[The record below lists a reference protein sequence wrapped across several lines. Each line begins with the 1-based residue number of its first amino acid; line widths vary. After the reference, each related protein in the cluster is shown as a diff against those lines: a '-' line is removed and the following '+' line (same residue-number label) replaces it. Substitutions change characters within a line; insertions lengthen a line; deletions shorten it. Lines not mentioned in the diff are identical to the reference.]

1 MCVCVYMSIHSLHI
15 VVVIQLSYEWPHYFY
30 SVTFHIWQ
38 LNSGKGKEHSVND
51 CPPPCDG
58 WPHALP
64 WQKSPASYCAAY
76 SSTHRYTQKRT
87 TDTRINLF
95 KKKNHSLL
103 QSPENPTK
111 PYVQLFTE
119 KRGMERLRKPAEMLN
134 SNHFTDSL
142 MPLFWINLNL

>member
-95 KKKNHSLL
+95 KKKITPFFSLQRTLQSHKSSYSLRKEAWKDWESLL
-103 QSPENPTK
+103 K
-111 PYVQLFTE
+111 C
-119 KRGMERLRKPAEMLN
+119 
-134 SNHFTDSL
+134 
-142 MPLFWINLNL
+142 WIVITLLIHLCLYFE